1 MQSREEYAQDLF
13 VREDELLF
21 AVRESITAN
30 GMPAISVPAE
40 LGKLLTLLVAMSGA
54 RNILEIGALGG
65 YSGICLARGLTQGGR
80 LTSLEL
86 HDKHAGLARAN
97 LARAGFSHAVEYRI
111 GDARASLA
119 ALIEEG
125 ARYDFFFI
133 DADKE
138 NYPHYLDYALRLA
151 SPSAIIAADNVLLG
165 DRVLDPDIRD
175 ASVEA
180 MREFN
185 RRLAQDDRLDA
196 MLLPIRDGFAVAR
209 VK

>member
-1 MQSREEYAQDLF
+1 MQSREEYARNLYA
-13 VREDELLF
+13 REDELLT

-30 GMPAISVPAE
+30 GMPSISVPAE

-65 YSGICLARGLTQGGR
+65 YSGICLARGLTPEGR

-86 HDKHAGLARAN
+86 HDKHADLARAN

-111 GDARASLA
+111 GDARDSLA
-119 ALIEEG
+119 ALLGEG
-125 ARYDFFFI
+125 AEYDFFFI

-138 NYPHYLDYALRLA
+138 NYPNYLDYALRLA
-151 SPSAIIAADNVLLG
+151 SPGAIIAADNVLLG
-165 DRVLDPDIRD
+165 DRVLDPDIHD